1 MMMSDYMIKFI
12 NTTKTVPTNFNE
24 KKIASETNNFCI
36 LLTVLLIT
44 IALLIAVIIC
54 RYLTKYQA
62 KENIYYHITS
72 QITNQKK
79 FSINNECIINIESND
94 KLK

>member
-1 MMMSDYMIKFI
+1 MITCYKII
-12 NTTKTVPTNFNE
+12 NTTKTVPTNSNE
-24 KKIASETNNFCI
+24 KKIACETNDFCI

-44 IALLIAVIIC
+44 TALLIAVNIY

-79 FSINNECIINIESND
+79 FSINNECIINIDSND